1 MKNDKKDT
9 VGDKLRKFAEDGK
22 LSSFQSLLSII
33 IEIDSELRKAK
44 DRIEV
49 LEAKEADLFTKY
61 YNRGQIDAISR
72 VLDDKI
78 KVLQYKDREVL

>member
-22 LSSFQSLLSII
+22 LSSFSSLLSII

-49 LEAKEADLFTKY
+49 LEEKEADLFTKY

>member
-22 LSSFQSLLSII
+22 LSSFSSLLSII

-49 LEAKEADLFTKY
+49 LEAKEADLFT
-61 YNRGQIDAISR
+61 
-72 VLDDKI
+72 
-78 KVLQYKDREVL
+78 